1 MRKILSWAAAVLL
14 VSGGATPVAAQ
25 CMGCVSSSACG
36 ESSLRGGCT
45 AGCTRGICA
54 CGDAP
59 CQPGIT
65 AAPGGAE
72 YPARFAAREGD
83 GGQLGDAVAVF
94 VRHCDGS
101 VELLVYSEDGTRLIE
116 SRLLLR
122 EPEPSLLGNLVSYG
136 SSAIVDPGGRV

>member
-1 MRKILSWAAAVLL
+1 MRRILWWAAAVLL
-14 VSGGATPVAAQ
+14 VSGGPTPVAAQ

-45 AGCTRGICA
+45 AGCNRGICA

-65 AAPGGAE
+65 AAPGSAE

-101 VELLVYSEDGTRLIE
+101 VELLVYSEDGTRLIA
-116 SRLLLR
+116 SRLLLG
-122 EPEPSLLGNLVSYG
+122 EPETVSPRGLVSYG
-136 SSAIVDPGGRV
+136 SSATSIPAEG

>member
-1 MRKILSWAAAVLL
+1 MRRILAWATAVLV

-36 ESSLRGGCT
+36 SSSLRGGCT

-54 CGDAP
+54 CADEP

-65 AAPGGAE
+65 AAPAGAD
-72 YPARFAAREGD
+72 YPARFAAGD
-83 GGQLGDAVAVF
+83 GDDGERVDAVAVL
-94 VRHCDGS
+94 VHHCDGS
-101 VELLVYSEDGTRLIE
+101 LELLVYSEDGTRLIE

-122 EPEPSLLGNLVSYG
+122 ESESVSPARLALAEAYG
-136 SSAIVDPGGRV
+136 G